1 MARPQ
6 GGCDKNTLLVLITN
20 PLTDVHWTASQ
31 LFLEQAPDKAG
42 TGGLGKVITD
52 VCHVPRHAETQ
63 GQARRGC
70 RRQGSVHKIQLSP
83 RKCGSTVNPLVLL

>member
-1 MARPQ
+1 MLKVRR
-6 GGCDKNTLLVLITN
+6 
-20 PLTDVHWTASQ
+20 HRTANQ

-42 TGGLGKVITD
+42 TGGLEKVIAD
-52 VCHVPRHAETQ
+52 VCHAPWHAGTQ

-70 RRQGSVHKIQLSP
+70 HLQGSVHKIQLSP